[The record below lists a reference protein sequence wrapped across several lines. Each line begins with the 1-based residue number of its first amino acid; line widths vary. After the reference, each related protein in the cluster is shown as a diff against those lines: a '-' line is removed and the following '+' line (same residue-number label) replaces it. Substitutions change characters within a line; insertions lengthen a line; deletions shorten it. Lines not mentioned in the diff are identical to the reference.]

1 MVCNALYLIYLG
13 PLTRI
18 DGVELAPPARASIGS
33 KNIYCKV
40 LDEGHFL
47 DRRRRVGRAPAAK
60 VEDRREVDLAP
71 RSGGRRGQAR
81 RRDVP

>member
-1 MVCNALYLIYLG
+1 MICDALYLIYLG

-18 DGVELAPPARASIGS
+18 DGVELDAADIDS
-33 KNIYCKV
+33 KHIYCKV

-47 DRRRRVGRAPAAK
+47 DRRRRVGRAPAPE
-60 VEDRREVDLAP
+60 VEHGREVDLAP
-71 RSGGRRGQAR
+71 RSTGRRGQAR